1 METVPENETIAH
13 EASKVH
19 FSTDVSSNTEINV
32 VCKDNDTIDVHVGFL
47 QEGHIYEIQFGI
59 PNRFPDG
66 WKHPDLLDTDL
77 QILSV
82 DSVGSNQLLVTLEW
96 KCHLEGKVKKR
107 FTLHARD
114 GGRHVRISID
124 ARVMGRNKGTPMLK
138 NGIKCIHIPD
148 DAVSESSDWQGF
160 D

>member
-1 METVPENETIAH
+1 MTLHFSTFVKKVTLTILAH

-47 QEGHIYEIQFGI
+47 QEGHIYEIQFAI

-82 DSVGSNQLLVTLEW
+82 DSVG
-96 KCHLEGKVKKR
+96 
-107 FTLHARD
+107 
-114 GGRHVRISID
+114 RHFIF
-124 ARVMGRNKGTPMLK
+124 NYY
-138 NGIKCIHIPD
+138 D
-148 DAVSESSDWQGF
+148 DLF
-160 D
+160 